1 MGSTRTA
8 CLTSAQGISSLPP
21 MASIRDVVQ
30 ALGQHEGVE
39 TVVLLGRDGLTIDS
53 FSPNGLDSDG
63 VAALVPSFVK
73 ACAKLGEAGIRGEF
87 NAGVMEYGAGFVVV
101 SVVTADVLIA
111 IVVRSGTN
119 VGGLL
124 YELRRYRSA
133 ISELL

>member
-1 MGSTRTA
+1 
-8 CLTSAQGISSLPP
+8 

-39 TVVLLGRDGLTIDS
+39 TVVLLGTDGLAIDS
-53 FSPNGLDSDG
+53 FSPNGLDSEG

-73 ACAKLGEAGIRGEF
+73 TCAKLGEAGIRGEF
-87 NAGVMEYGAGFVVV
+87 NAGVMEYGDGFVVV

-124 YELRRYRSA
+124 YELRRYRTA
-133 ISELL
+133 IAELL

>member
-1 MGSTRTA
+1 
-8 CLTSAQGISSLPP
+8 
-21 MASIRDVVQ
+21 MATIRDVVQ

-39 TVVLLGRDGLTIDS
+39 TVVVLGRDGLTIDS

-63 VAALVPSFVK
+63 VAALVPSFVD
-73 ACAKLGEAGIRGEF
+73 ACAKLGEVGIRGEF

-101 SVVTADVLIA
+101 SVVTADALIA

-124 YELRRYRSA
+124 YELRRYRTA
-133 ISELL
+133 IAELL